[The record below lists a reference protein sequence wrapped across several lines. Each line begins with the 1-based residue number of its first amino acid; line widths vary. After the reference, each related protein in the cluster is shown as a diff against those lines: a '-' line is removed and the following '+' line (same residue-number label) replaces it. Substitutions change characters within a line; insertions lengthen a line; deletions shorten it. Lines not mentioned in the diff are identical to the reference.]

1 MFVKTGDK
9 VKVIA
14 GKDKG
19 KEGTV
24 LSVNAKTNR
33 IVVKGVNKIK
43 KHEKPSQTNANGG
56 VVEKEG
62 SIHASNVKVIAK
74 KEDNNMTSGTLTVS
88 RSGYN
93 YTFTFEGKAI
103 DYYTDPGTAEEKP
116 FSCSYSGPV
125 TYDESTGSF

>member
-43 KHEKPSQTNANGG
+43 KHEKPTQANANGG

-62 SIHASNVKVIAK
+62 SIHASNVIVIAK
-74 KEDNNMTSGTLTVS
+74 K
-88 RSGYN
+88 
-93 YTFTFEGKAI
+93 
-103 DYYTDPGTAEEKP
+103 
-116 FSCSYSGPV
+116 
-125 TYDESTGSF
+125 

>member
-33 IVVKGVNKIK
+33 IVVKGVNKTK

-62 SIHASNVKVIAK
+62 SIHAYNVKVIAK
-74 KEDNNMTSGTLTVS
+74 KEDNN
-88 RSGYN
+88 
-93 YTFTFEGKAI
+93 K
-103 DYYTDPGTAEEKP
+103 
-116 FSCSYSGPV
+116 
-125 TYDESTGSF
+125 

>member
-62 SIHASNVKVIAK
+62 AIHASNVKVIAK
-74 KEDNNMTSGTLTVS
+74 KEDNN
-88 RSGYN
+88 
-93 YTFTFEGKAI
+93 K
-103 DYYTDPGTAEEKP
+103 
-116 FSCSYSGPV
+116 
-125 TYDESTGSF
+125 

>member
-74 KEDNNMTSGTLTVS
+74 KERIPQTGFSHRTQRRTLQ
-88 RSGYN
+88 
-93 YTFTFEGKAI
+93 
-103 DYYTDPGTAEEKP
+103 
-116 FSCSYSGPV
+116 
-125 TYDESTGSF
+125 

>member
-43 KHEKPSQTNANGG
+43 KHEKPSQANANGG

-74 KEDNNMTSGTLTVS
+74 KEGNN
-88 RSGYN
+88 
-93 YTFTFEGKAI
+93 K
-103 DYYTDPGTAEEKP
+103 
-116 FSCSYSGPV
+116 
-125 TYDESTGSF
+125 

>member
-33 IVVKGVNKIK
+33 VVVKGINKIK
-43 KHEKPSQTNANGG
+43 KHVKPSQTNANGG
-56 VVEKEG
+56 VEEKEG
-62 SIHASNVKVIAK
+62 SIHASNVKVIEKSNSK
-74 KEDNNMTSGTLTVS
+74 KES
-88 RSGYN
+88 
-93 YTFTFEGKAI
+93 K
-103 DYYTDPGTAEEKP
+103 K
-116 FSCSYSGPV
+116 
-125 TYDESTGSF
+125 

>member
-24 LSVNAKTNR
+24 LSVNVKKNR
-33 IVVKGVNKIK
+33 VVVKGVNTVK
-43 KHEKPSQTNANGG
+43 KHEKPSQNNSNGG
-56 VVEKEG
+56 VVESEG

-74 KEDNNMTSGTLTVS
+74 AENKKEDK
-88 RSGYN
+88 
-93 YTFTFEGKAI
+93 E
-103 DYYTDPGTAEEKP
+103 
-116 FSCSYSGPV
+116 
-125 TYDESTGSF
+125 

>member
-74 KEDNNMTSGTLTVS
+74 KEDNKKEDN
-88 RSGYN
+88 
-93 YTFTFEGKAI
+93 K
-103 DYYTDPGTAEEKP
+103 
-116 FSCSYSGPV
+116 
-125 TYDESTGSF
+125 

>member
-1 MFVKTGDK
+1 MNVKVNDN
-9 VKVIA
+9 VLVIA

-74 KEDNNMTSGTLTVS
+74 KEDNN
-88 RSGYN
+88 
-93 YTFTFEGKAI
+93 K
-103 DYYTDPGTAEEKP
+103 
-116 FSCSYSGPV
+116 
-125 TYDESTGSF
+125 

>member
-43 KHEKPSQTNANGG
+43 KHEKPSQANANGGG

-74 KEDNNMTSGTLTVS
+74 KEDNN
-88 RSGYN
+88 
-93 YTFTFEGKAI
+93 K
-103 DYYTDPGTAEEKP
+103 
-116 FSCSYSGPV
+116 
-125 TYDESTGSF
+125 

>member
-43 KHEKPSQTNANGG
+43 KHEKPSQANANGG
-56 VVEKEG
+56 VVEKEV

-74 KEDNNMTSGTLTVS
+74 KEDNN
-88 RSGYN
+88 
-93 YTFTFEGKAI
+93 K
-103 DYYTDPGTAEEKP
+103 
-116 FSCSYSGPV
+116 
-125 TYDESTGSF
+125 

>member
-62 SIHASNVKVIAK
+62 SIHASNVKVINK
-74 KEDNNMTSGTLTVS
+74 KEDNN
-88 RSGYN
+88 
-93 YTFTFEGKAI
+93 K
-103 DYYTDPGTAEEKP
+103 
-116 FSCSYSGPV
+116 
-125 TYDESTGSF
+125 

>member
-43 KHEKPSQTNANGG
+43 KHEKPLQTNANGG

-74 KEDNNMTSGTLTVS
+74 KEDNN
-88 RSGYN
+88 
-93 YTFTFEGKAI
+93 K
-103 DYYTDPGTAEEKP
+103 
-116 FSCSYSGPV
+116 
-125 TYDESTGSF
+125 